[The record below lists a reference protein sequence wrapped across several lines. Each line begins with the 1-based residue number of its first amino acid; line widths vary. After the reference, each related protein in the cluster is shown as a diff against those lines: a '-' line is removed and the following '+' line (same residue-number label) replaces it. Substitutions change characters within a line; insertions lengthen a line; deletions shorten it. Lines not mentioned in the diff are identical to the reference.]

1 MIDWYFKKKK
11 KIKHFLSSLVDWADS
26 AYPNNTL
33 PYFQSNMLQGFM
45 FLRAIIHFVLDSD
58 GSISSNSLLS
68 FITNVDLSIRIFF
81 FFLRFEHTH
90 HKAKS
95 GLRLWQ
101 GEWLLIFDLWSPTS
115 VARSWS
121 PLLSNGSLEVPVD
134 DFEQQGA
141 LLRRPQIRRFACAI
155 VVAVYPVK
163 QNNDLNR
170 PEDPH
175 HTYGFNVIV
184 FKCILVLHI
193 ICAILCFYSQMFL
206 WFQQNSV
213 KSIERKK

>member
-1 MIDWYFKKKK
+1 
-11 KIKHFLSSLVDWADS
+11 
-26 AYPNNTL
+26 
-33 PYFQSNMLQGFM
+33 M
-45 FLRAIIHFVLDSD
+45 FLRALINFILDSD
-58 GSISSNSLLS
+58 GSVSSNSPLS
-68 FITNVDLSIRIFF
+68 FLTCVDLSIRIFF
-81 FFLRFEHTH
+81 FLRFEHAR

-95 GLRLWQ
+95 GFRLWQ
-101 GEWLLIFDLWSPTS
+101 GELLLIFDLWSPKS

-121 PLLSNGSLEVPVD
+121 PLLSNVSWEVAVVN
-134 DFEQQGA
+134 FGQQGA
-141 LLRRPQIRRFACAI
+141 LLRRPQVWRFACAI

-163 QNNDLNR
+163 QSKDLNR

-175 HTYGFNVIV
+175 HSYGFNVIV